1 MSLSPQKRLVSAL
14 LAVAVLLSFGALA
27 GAAQAKKPVSVFPA
41 PNSKYASDD
50 TTFSFR
56 GLKPKQLGKV
66 KVVGSKSGVKRTTRL
81 RHSDGRGVSVV
92 PKGLFK
98 RGETVR
104 VYTKRKIKLTRKG
117 DFKVRIG
124 NFYGND
130 DKNAIPTGTPNAN
143 PALMSRPDLKPPQLN
158 VLTPGADAA
167 AGKILYAPAQFGMAI
182 ADNYGRTSWFR
193 PVNFGGAGDRIAN
206 FQKQK
211 YKGKPVLTYWKG
223 ANTVQSFSQLG
234 TYDILNNKYK
244 KIASVK
250 MGNGYKPDLHE
261 FQITPRDTALVLAY
275 RGVKAD
281 LSKYGGVKNDR
292 ILDNI
297 VQEVDIKTGAVLF
310 EWHALDAIGLGA
322 SQQAVAAPSEMNPFP
337 TWDFAH
343 LNSIHWDGK
352 SILISARATNTLY
365 RVNRAN
371 AKLQWKLR
379 GDGIKAK
386 TSDFK
391 VAGNARFGYQ
401 HDVRRTKNGDISIF
415 DNGFQL
421 SAGPGSDPIFP
432 LVSAT
437 SSGLVLKLSG
447 KGNKRKASL
456 VQRFSYPG
464 AGLGAFATGGAQ
476 PLSNG
481 GMFVGWGTVPQITE
495 YNGAGDIVFD
505 ATLPPGGFFN
515 YRGSKTPWEG
525 KPKDRP
531 AIASEA
537 DGAGAKVYA
546 SWNGATKIRTW
557 KVFTGADQNSLTV
570 AAESNW
576 TGLETAIAIP
586 AAGAKVRVVAY
597 DANGNELGQSGLVAI
612 GEQSR

>member
-1 MSLSPQKRLVSAL
+1 MHLGTQRRSRHLLIALVAM
-14 LAVAVLLSFGALA
+14 LSFGLLA

-56 GLKPKQLGKV
+56 GLKPKQLGAV
-66 KVVGSKSGVKRTTRL
+66 RVVGSRTGVKRTTRL

-104 VYTKRKIKLTRKG
+104 VFTNRKIKLTRKG

-124 NFYGND
+124 QFYGND
-130 DKNAIPTGTPNAN
+130 DKNAVPPGGVSPN
-143 PALMSRPDLKPPQLN
+143 PPLKSRPDLRPPDLN
-158 VLTPGADAA
+158 VITPGVDALP
-167 AGKILYAPAQFGMAI
+167 GKVLYAPAQFGMAI
-182 ADNYGRTSWFR
+182 ADNFGRTNWFR
-193 PVNFGGAGDRIAN
+193 PVSFGGKGDRVAN

-211 YKGKPVLTYWKG
+211 YKGRNVLTYWKG
-223 ANTVQSFSQLG
+223 ANTVQSFTQLG
-234 TYDILNNKYK
+234 TYEILNNKYK
-244 KIASVK
+244 KIATVSP
-250 MGNGYKPDLHE
+250 GNGYKPDVHE
-261 FQITPRDTALVLAY
+261 FQITPRNTALVLAY

-281 LSKYGGVKNDR
+281 LSKFGGLKNDR
-292 ILDNI
+292 VLDNI
-297 VQEVDIKTGAVLF
+297 IQEVDIKTGAVLF

-322 SQQAVAAPSEMNPFP
+322 SQQAIAKPTEAAPFP
-337 TWDFAH
+337 TWDYAH
-343 LNSIHWDGK
+343 LNAIHWDGK
-352 SILISARATNTLY
+352 SILTSARATNSIY
-365 RVNRAN
+365 RIDRAT
-371 AKLQWKLR
+371 ARVQWRLR
-379 GDGIKAK
+379 GDGIKSK

-391 VAGNARFGYQ
+391 VGGNARFGYQ
-401 HDVRRTKNGDISIF
+401 HDVRRTEDGHISLF

-432 LVSAT
+432 LVNAT

-447 KGNKRKASL
+447 KGKNRKASL
-456 VQRFSYPG
+456 VKRFTHPDNP
-464 AGLGAFATGGAQ
+464 AAFATGGAQ

-481 GMFVGWGTVPQITE
+481 GMFVGWGTVPRITE

-515 YRGSKTPWEG
+515 YRSSKTGWTGNPT
-525 KPKDRP
+525 DRP
-531 AIASEA
+531 AIASEPEGP
-537 DGAGAKVYA
+537 GATVYA

-557 KVFTGADQNSLTV
+557 KVFTGADENSLTEAV
-570 AAESNW
+570 ESNW

-586 AAGAKVRVVAY
+586 AAGAKVKVVAY
-597 DANGNELGQSGLVAI
+597 DGNGNELGESALAAI
-612 GEQSR
+612 GEQAR